1 MISLKSD
8 EITND
13 LIRQI
18 LSGEL
23 AISSNLPSENQLAIK
38 YKCNRHTIRKVINH
52 LIERNYLI
60 KTCDRVTYILDLC
73 INLRK
78 FTIGFL
84 LIFYQYNFK

>member
-52 LIERNYLI
+52 LIIDYLYPRYLI
-60 KTCDRVTYILDLC
+60 YMIQ
-73 INLRK
+73 IP
-78 FTIGFL
+78 F
-84 LIFYQYNFK
+84 